1 MGTGGKR
8 AGAQGA
14 ALAVRLG
21 AGMALF
27 VFGGYLIDRLLETE
41 PAFLLA
47 GTLLGAMMV
56 IFDLVRRTRAGVGGG
71 KKGVD

>member
-1 MGTGGKR
+1 
-8 AGAQGA
+8 
-14 ALAVRLG
+14 
-21 AGMALF
+21 MALF